1 MPAAELPDRNS
12 SPDENGAESIL
23 HHGGPTLR
31 ELFFAAAHNHR
42 APDVRSVVWLDRTR
56 IRDDMALT
64 TEKALEPSIA
74 RRSRAKR
81 STVDE
86 LLAPWEE
93 FRRVIPLVSLRSLLQ
108 RPLPSVP
115 KVAVLMCTMQG
126 QHFLAE
132 QLNSIATQT
141 HPRWAIWASDDGS
154 DDHTH
159 AILEYYQSHWGE
171 DRISIHAG
179 PAEGSTANFL
189 SLTCRADID
198 ADFFAYADQDDIWE
212 SDKLER
218 AVDWLKTVPDGV
230 PALYGSRTLLVDA
243 RNQHIGYSPLFDRA
257 PDFRNALVQSI
268 AGGNTMV
275 FNRAARDLLRQAGE
289 NVEAVTHDWWA
300 YMLVTSCGGQ
310 VHYDPYPTVRY
321 RQHDANQ
328 FGSNV
333 NPMAQL
339 RRARLLLQGRFRGWV
354 DANLRALQRVRHLMT
369 PENQRVL
376 DDFVQAR
383 QRRLPARLAGLRRVG
398 IFRQTTLGNLG
409 LTLAALINRL

>member
-1 MPAAELPDRNS
+1 MASMTDK
-12 SPDENGAESIL
+12 L
-23 HHGGPTLR
+23 HEDQTARGLR
-31 ELFFAAAHNHR
+31 GR
-42 APDVRSVVWLDRTR
+42 
-56 IRDDMALT
+56 
-64 TEKALEPSIA
+64 
-74 RRSRAKR
+74 R
-81 STVDE
+81 STVDAW
-86 LLAPWEE
+86 LAPWEE
-93 FRRVIPLVSLRSLLQ
+93 FRRVIPLVSLKSLGL
-108 RPLPSVP
+108 RANPSIP

-198 ADFFAYADQDDIWE
+198 ADYFAYADQDDVWE

-218 AVDWLKTVPDGV
+218 AVSWLKTVPDDV

-243 RNQHIGYSPLFDRA
+243 RNQHIGYSPLFEKA

-300 YMLVTSCGGQ
+300 YMLVTGCGGQ

-321 RQHDANQ
+321 RQHGSNQ
-328 FGSNV
+328 FGSNAH
-333 NPMAQL
+333 PLAQL
-339 RRARLLLQGRFRGWV
+339 KRARLLLQGRFRGWV
-354 DANLRALQRVRHLMT
+354 DANLRALERVRHLMT
-369 PENQRVL
+369 PANQRVL
-376 DDFVQAR
+376 DEFIRAR
-383 QRRLPARLAGLRRVG
+383 QSGLFGRIAGLRRAG
-398 IFRQTTLGNLG
+398 IFRQTVLGNLG
-409 LTLAALINRL
+409 LAAAALINRL

>member
-1 MPAAELPDRNS
+1 
-12 SPDENGAESIL
+12 
-23 HHGGPTLR
+23 
-31 ELFFAAAHNHR
+31 
-42 APDVRSVVWLDRTR
+42 
-56 IRDDMALT
+56 MALT
-64 TEKALEPSIA
+64 TEKALEPSIGG
-74 RRSRAKR
+74 RNRSRR
-81 STVDE
+81 STVDD

-93 FRRVIPLVSLRSLLQ
+93 FRRVIPLVSLKSLLQ
-108 RPLPSVP
+108 RSHPSVP

-198 ADFFAYADQDDIWE
+198 ADYFAYADQDDVWE

-218 AVDWLKTVPDGV
+218 AVNWLKTVPDGV

-243 RNQHIGYSPLFDRA
+243 RNQHIGYSPLFDRE

-333 NPMAQL
+333 DPVAQL
-339 RRARLLLQGRFRGWV
+339 KRARLLLQGRFRGWV
-354 DANLRALQRVRHLMT
+354 DSNVRALQRVRHLMT
-369 PENQRVL
+369 PANQRVL

-383 QRRLPARLAGLRRVG
+383 QRHLLSRLVGLRRVG

>member
-1 MPAAELPDRNS
+1 
-12 SPDENGAESIL
+12 
-23 HHGGPTLR
+23 
-31 ELFFAAAHNHR
+31 
-42 APDVRSVVWLDRTR
+42 
-56 IRDDMALT
+56 MALT
-64 TEKALEPSIA
+64 TEKAAEPSLA
-74 RRSRAKR
+74 RRTRFRR
-81 STVDE
+81 STVDQ

-93 FRRVIPLVSLRSLLQ
+93 FRQVIPLVSLKSLLQ
-108 RPLPSVP
+108 RPHPSVP

-171 DRISIHAG
+171 DRISIHDG
-179 PAEGSTANFL
+179 PAVGSTANFL

-198 ADFFAYADQDDIWE
+198 ADYFAYADQDDVWE

-218 AVDWLKTVPDGV
+218 AVNWLKTVPEDV
-230 PALYGSRTLLVDA
+230 PALYGSRTLLVDS
-243 RNQHIGYSPLFDRA
+243 RNQHIGYSPLFDRE

-275 FNRAARDLLRQAGE
+275 FNRAARDLLREAGE

-339 RRARLLLQGRFRGWV
+339 KRARLLLQGRFRGWV
-354 DANLRALQRVRHLMT
+354 DANLRALQRVRHMMT

-383 QRRLPARLAGLRRVG
+383 QRRLITRLAGMRRVG

>member
-1 MPAAELPDRNS
+1 MSLAS
-12 SPDENGAESIL
+12 
-23 HHGGPTLR
+23 
-31 ELFFAAAHNHR
+31 
-42 APDVRSVVWLDRTR
+42 
-56 IRDDMALT
+56 
-64 TEKALEPSIA
+64 EKASEPSFPWKSRG
-74 RRSRAKR
+74 RRAS
-81 STVDE
+81 VDA

-93 FRRVIPLVSLRSLLQ
+93 FRRVIPLVSLRSLLA
-108 RPLPSVP
+108 RPHPSVP

-159 AILEYYQSHWGE
+159 AILEYYQSHWGD
-171 DRISIHAG
+171 DRISIHDG

-198 ADFFAYADQDDIWE
+198 ADYFAYADQDDIWE

-218 AVDWLKTVPDGV
+218 AVNWLKTVPDDV

-243 RNQHIGYSPLFDRA
+243 RNQHIGYSPLFERE
-257 PDFRNALVQSI
+257 PSFRNALVQSI

-300 YMLVTSCGGQ
+300 YMLVSSCGGQ

-321 RQHDANQ
+321 RQHGSNQ
-328 FGSNV
+328 FGSNAS
-333 NPMAQL
+333 PLAQL
-339 RRARLLLQGRFRGWV
+339 KRARLLLRGRFRGWV
-354 DANLRALQRVRHLMT
+354 DANLRALARVRHMMT
-369 PENQRVL
+369 PESQQVL
-376 DDFVQAR
+376 DEFERAR
-383 QRRLPARLAGLRRVG
+383 SRHLLPRLLGLRRAG
-398 IFRQTTLGNLG
+398 IFRQTLLGNIG
-409 LTLAALINRL
+409 LLMAALINRL

>member
-1 MPAAELPDRNS
+1 MS
-12 SPDENGAESIL
+12 
-23 HHGGPTLR
+23 
-31 ELFFAAAHNHR
+31 
-42 APDVRSVVWLDRTR
+42 
-56 IRDDMALT
+56 LT

-74 RRSRAKR
+74 RRSRSKR

-93 FRRVIPLVSLRSLLQ
+93 FRRVIPLVSLKSLLQ
-108 RPLPSVP
+108 RPHPSVP

-198 ADFFAYADQDDIWE
+198 ADYFAYADQDDIWE

-218 AVDWLKTVPDGV
+218 AVNWLKTVPDGV

-243 RNQHIGYSPLFDRA
+243 RNQHIGYSPLFDRE

-300 YMLVTSCGGQ
+300 YMLVTSCGGA
-310 VHYDPYPTVRY
+310 VHYL
-321 RQHDANQ
+321 
-328 FGSNV
+328 S
-333 NPMAQL
+333 
-339 RRARLLLQGRFRGWV
+339 
-354 DANLRALQRVRHLMT
+354 
-369 PENQRVL
+369 
-376 DDFVQAR
+376 
-383 QRRLPARLAGLRRVG
+383 
-398 IFRQTTLGNLG
+398 
-409 LTLAALINRL
+409 LIHI